1 MEKQANLNAAVGR
14 HYGADGLVRLL
25 DRYGEVMRLRD
36 IAVEASSTANAL
48 RLRILRR
55 RSMPPEAPLHLRDGR
70 AHKYMTRDVALW
82 LFGEP
87 QPEHDTGRELVGRRA
102 EQQIAKKRG
111 RGRPKGSTAARRAAP

>member
-1 MEKQANLNAAVGR
+1 MRQANLTSAVRR
-14 HYGADGLVRLL
+14 HYGAEGLGRLL
-25 DRYGEVMRLRD
+25 DRYGETMRLRD
-36 IAVEASSTANAL
+36 LAVETASTVNAL

-55 RSMPPEAPLHLRDGR
+55 KSMPPEAPLHLRDGR

-87 QPEHDTGRELVGRRA
+87 QPEHDTGRELVGRRP
-102 EQQIAKKRG
+102 EQQIAKK